1 MSVNGLGHVSFE
13 EADELD
19 ANVEDE
25 PLTNIEDIEVEI
37 RPLRPNDA
45 TDLSEAFASVSVQT
59 PDHVSMHVMRQLLQG
74 ETGGKLELHHLTGAA
89 EILGSVV
96 CAVQSQNLKTK

>member
-1 MSVNGLGHVSFE
+1 MRG
-13 EADELD
+13 
-19 ANVEDE
+19 
-25 PLTNIEDIEVEI
+25 I
-37 RPLRPNDA
+37 RVRPNDV
-45 TDLSEAFASVSVQT
+45 TDLSETVSTDSVQT

>member
-1 MSVNGLGHVSFE
+1 MNPVVTTMSHL
-13 EADELD
+13 
-19 ANVEDE
+19 
-25 PLTNIEDIEVEI
+25 PLETETKACLRLPGDPCPTTMRGI
-37 RPLRPNDA
+37 RVRPNDV
-45 TDLSEAFASVSVQT
+45 TDLSETVSTDSVQT